1 MCIIFFYFSSHI
13 IEMKLVSLEYVT
25 MYLLN
30 QNVKDIALS
39 ITSFDFLKYWKVLM
53 DSVDV
58 NLDKNQEKSIN
69 VKKFTEKKAY

>member
-39 ITSFDFLKYWKVLM
+39 ITSFDFLKY
-53 DSVDV
+53 
-58 NLDKNQEKSIN
+58 
-69 VKKFTEKKAY
+69 